1 MNTQTNDGG
10 PAFPQFAISD
20 NYEFHPGMTLRDY
33 MIIHAPASE
42 VDSCIPDSVG
52 EIAKWLGIEN
62 YTWREH
68 YPMALAKARGIWAD
82 AMLSAR
88 ERKEGA

>member
-33 MIIHAPASE
+33 FAGEALQGIIQVLH
-42 VDSCIPDSVG
+42 
-52 EIAKWLGIEN
+52 
-62 YTWREH
+62 
-68 YPMALAKARGIWAD
+68 RGIRPQDIEGMAQDCFGIAD
-82 AMLSAR
+82 AMLVAR
-88 ERKEGA
+88 ERKEDA